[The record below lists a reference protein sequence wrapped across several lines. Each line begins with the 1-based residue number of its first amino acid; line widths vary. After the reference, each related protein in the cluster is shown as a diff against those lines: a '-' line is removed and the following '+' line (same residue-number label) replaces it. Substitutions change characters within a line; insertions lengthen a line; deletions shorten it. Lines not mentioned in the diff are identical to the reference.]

1 MGIKKQILEE
11 VNELR
16 KSINYLIKENEELKK
31 QVNTFSDKNQEKIK
45 KYEMMMDYLNDI
57 KVSVSNVRT
66 IVEKNGSMV
75 VEVSYSI
82 PKQIVYFD
90 DENNVIL
97 NKTFKA
103 INMLNLISFEDMKR
117 ISDKIDEAKMKNG
130 G

>member
-16 KSINYLIKENEELKK
+16 KSINYLIKENEELKN
-31 QVNTFSDKNQEKIK
+31 QVNTLCGRNQEKLK
-45 KYEMMMDYLNDI
+45 QYESTMNYLNDVSL
-57 KVSVSNVRT
+57 KVANVRT
-66 IVEKNGSMV
+66 IVDKNGSMA

-82 PKQIVYFD
+82 PKQIVCFD

-103 INMLNLISFEDMKR
+103 INRLNLISFEDMKK
-117 ISDKIDEAKMKNG
+117 ISDKMDEAKMKNG